1 MKNEKTQNTTEK
13 RSVLDFEHRL
23 KVQLTEQHYID
34 YALTHSEDRIQTGK
48 KRAIFWAILFTVL
61 GVIALY
67 KGSITEGRWSDV
79 YLAAGVLMIM
89 FQVFNLLYNFVMF
102 KIALKHSILKELKKD
117 PSLLEPMEYAFEDDK
132 IVCFL
137 DGKHRS
143 STLIKNISGI
153 EKTKNTIIIE
163 IKNGKRIIV
172 PQESYE
178 QADSFIKKQ
187 IDSFGK

>member
-79 YLAAGVLMIM
+79 YLAAGILMIM

-153 EKTKNTIIIE
+153 EKAKNTIIIE

-172 PQESYE
+172 PQESYD

>member
-1 MKNEKTQNTTEK
+1 MFHEKFSFFIFMKNEKTQNTTEK

-89 FQVFNLLYNFVMF
+89 FLRGHMLWN
-102 KIALKHSILKELKKD
+102 
-117 PSLLEPMEYAFEDDK
+117 
-132 IVCFL
+132 
-137 DGKHRS
+137 
-143 STLIKNISGI
+143 
-153 EKTKNTIIIE
+153 
-163 IKNGKRIIV
+163 
-172 PQESYE
+172 
-178 QADSFIKKQ
+178 
-187 IDSFGK
+187 